1 MTLDVQTWQRNYHQ
15 DTTLQRALSS
25 LFGLICALSDC
36 PHTRFL
42 RPMASFH
49 LPLSS
54 DTETL
59 VRTASLYLLQRY
71 IRNRQQPEQSISLDG
86 ECALRCTQW
95 ALFYREAAQRGD
107 PMRRSMR

>member
-1 MTLDVQTWQRNYHQ
+1 MSLFVGSVGCVSEPAPQRRYQQ
-15 DTTLQRALSS
+15 DTSLPRALSS

-42 RPMASFH
+42 RPMAHFH

-59 VRTASLYLLQRY
+59 VRTASLYSLQRDLLHLPLTRISQPTRLLRSSY
-71 IRNRQQPEQSISLDG
+71 SPIRVNSKNQQS
-86 ECALRCTQW
+86 
-95 ALFYREAAQRGD
+95 
-107 PMRRSMR
+107 